1 VTKLV
6 RCPSCRLL
14 YRAPTDP
21 PALHEAL
28 YQQDYSEGYTTD
40 CPRREDLLAL
50 LENKFIGSER
60 DYSSKIALMRALGV
74 GSGARVL
81 DYGAS
86 WGYGTWQL
94 RASGY
99 DTIGYELGRSRAS
112 YARTALGVPVHDT
125 LEEIEGPFDLFFS
138 SHVLEHI
145 SAIKALIRFAWAQ
158 LKSGGVFLAFTPN
171 GCRQH
176 TSLRANREEYRHIW
190 GLAHPVLLD
199 AEFYRH
205 AFSGQPKLLCSSPY
219 ETESIRTWSRKS
231 DLVLSLKGDE
241 LAVAV
246 SK

>member
-1 VTKLV
+1 VTRLV

-21 PALHEAL
+21 PALDEIF
-28 YQQDYSEGYTTD
+28 YQRDYSEGYTTD
-40 CPRREDLLAL
+40 CPRREDLLAFL
-50 LENKFIGSER
+50 KNHFIGSER
-60 DYSSKIALMRALGV
+60 DYSSKIAVVRALGM

-99 DTIGYELGRSRAS
+99 DTIGYEINRSRAR

-125 LEEIEGPFDLFFS
+125 IKELVGPFDLFFC

-145 SAIKALIRFAWAQ
+145 SALKELIRFAVNL

-171 GCRQH
+171 GCQER
-176 TSLRANREEYRHIW
+176 TSLHVNREEYRHIW
-190 GLAHPVLLD
+190 GLVHPVLLD
-199 AEFYRH
+199 EESYRY
-205 AFSGQPKLLCSSPY
+205 AFAGQPTLLCSSPY
-219 ETESIRTWSRKS
+219 DIEGIRTWSRNS
-231 DLVLSLKGDE
+231 DLILSLKGDE

-246 SK
+246 WK